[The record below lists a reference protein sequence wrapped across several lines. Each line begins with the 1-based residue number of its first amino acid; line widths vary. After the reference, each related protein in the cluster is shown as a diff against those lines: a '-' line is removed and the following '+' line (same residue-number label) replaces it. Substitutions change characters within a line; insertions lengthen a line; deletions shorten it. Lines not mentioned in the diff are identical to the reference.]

1 MLIWLVV
8 LSIIDRGGIPASLIA
23 GAAILKADGTELG
36 LYCFFLS
43 CTAAGTLGDLIM
55 YKVGVFLR
63 TSEPQENPFL
73 SNQNSLLVKAKEA
86 AGFINSAP
94 KTWLVVGRV
103 FALINQFVP
112 MAAGLKN
119 RPLLEV
125 IWTSFLGNLLWFGMW
140 IYIVMKYGE
149 LSENWGTPA
158 KLTGAAA
165 GLIAAYV
172 SLKIV
177 QSRIKPPQNPN
188 P

>member
-1 MLIWLVV
+1 MLIWLVF

-63 TSEPQENPFL
+63 TSEPQDNPFL
-73 SNQNSLLVKAKEA
+73 SSQNSLLAKAKEV
-86 AGFINSAP
+86 AGFIKSAP
-94 KTWLVVGRV
+94 KTWLVAGRI

-119 RPLLEV
+119 RPFLEV
-125 IWTSFLGNLLWFGMW
+125 LWTSSLGNLLWFGMW
-140 IYIVMKYGE
+140 TYMVLKFGE
-149 LSENWGTPA
+149 ISENWGTPA
-158 KLTGAAA
+158 KLIGAAV
-165 GLIAAYV
+165 GLITAYA

-177 QSRIKPPQNPN
+177 QSRIKPPQNPD